1 VPVAEKKLAVVFTSD
16 TAAARKGIAELNG
29 ALGSTEAQAK
39 KTGGTFQS
47 ALGGVA
53 LAAGIGFA
61 VSEFEDAEA
70 TARKTEAVIKSTGN
84 AAQVTAGQQD
94 QMVASLSKLAAV
106 DDEVVAGGA
115 NVLRTFKSIQGQE
128 TFEGALEAALNL
140 SAALGTDLQS
150 ASMQV
155 GKALED
161 PLKGITALTRAGVS
175 FSAGQKEQIRN
186 FVEAGDKASA
196 QKMILAELE
205 TQFGGQAEAAVTS
218 SARMKVALGNTAEA
232 AGSVFAPAMELASGA
247 AETFATTL
255 DGLPGPV
262 QQTVVLAGL
271 GAVAWSRWG
280 DKVSGAATTVLS
292 KWRTLSEGLDG
303 VAATRGITKTQAAT
317 EALKSSMSGAV
328 GPGGRLTQAI
338 SGISVGA
345 GAAGF
350 ALVGLGSILYAWQ
363 DEQAKAAKR
372 AAELQAAISGVS
384 EEVLRTGA
392 TVESVFASSTLPDS
406 LGVTSGLFQETGV
419 NVGEL
424 NAALVAGGDEW
435 NAYAQAAIAAA
446 GGMDSAKGQ
455 ALAAAFRDL
464 QGTLDGARVSTEA
477 QRRANDELGLTID
490 PLTGETITLTQAL
503 DGHTKAQ
510 GRAEAAARRTAT
522 AWADL
527 GTSGAN
533 AFRGLG
539 AGIDFAEQ
547 AAAAYTQRALGVFE
561 ANQAYDQSTQA
572 LTAHQREAAD
582 VQERNAETSR
592 QNAQA
597 ITQHAEAV
605 QQAADQVASAA
616 AAQADARESLAEA
629 EVDAQEAL
637 AQAWADAQPT
647 AEAMVQAAER
657 VADAQEGTVAAAEAS
672 RVAQEGL
679 NQALVDGA
687 QYLKDLAEA
696 QDDNNRSVERA
707 QLAYDKAV
715 AARAELAT
723 KPSDDP
729 FAAREA
735 ALREAEALDA
745 LGDAQ
750 RRAAESTAERTA
762 ADAAGV
768 DGTPMVVAARDA
780 VAAAAE
786 AEAEANDRLAE
797 ATKDQAQT
805 QWDAAV
811 RVAEVQ
817 EQSAE
822 RIAEAQG
829 RLSEA
834 TDALN
839 TAQTNLS
846 TTQAAAVTLTAAE
859 SVQQTDLGAVIVA
872 NAQAKLKLAEAEA
885 IANGHTLTAA
895 ESAAILRAGL
905 DEGRASTGFW
915 STDLET
921 LGQKLDYAANS
932 RTVTLAT
939 QEALDRAAALGY
951 KVETLPD
958 GHIRVTADTSQ
969 ADGALDALGMKI
981 GALGSQ
987 LTGNLSAVVGIA
999 VGGYARGGDV
1009 RKGEVAIVGEEGPEL
1024 VTFGADGYVTD
1035 AARTRAMLSSSAVGA
1050 GVAMAAAH
1058 GVAPTYVTIEI
1069 KGHVLDGRE
1078 LGRLAAEGLNEYG
1091 ASQNGPIIATGLV
1104 GAGR

>member
-1 VPVAEKKLAVVFTSD
+1 MPVAEKKLAVVFTSD

-94 QMVASLSKLAAV
+94 KMVQSLSNLAAV

-128 TFEGALEAALNL
+128 TFEGALGAALDL

-175 FSAGQKEQIRN
+175 FSAAQKEQIRN
-186 FVEAGDKASA
+186 FVEVGDKASA

-218 SARMKVALGNTAEA
+218 SARMKVAFGNTAEA
-232 AGSVFAPAMELASGA
+232 VGGVLAPGMELAARA
-247 AETFATTL
+247 AEGLATAL
-255 DGLPGPV
+255 GGLPAPA
-262 QQTVVLAGL
+262 QQAVVLAAL

-280 DKVSGAATTVLS
+280 DKISGTASAVMS
-292 KWRTLSEGLDG
+292 FGRTLSEGLDG

-317 EALKSSMSGAV
+317 EALKSSMSTAV
-328 GPGGRLTQAI
+328 GPSGRLQQALG
-338 SGISVGA
+338 SISVGA

-350 ALVGLGSILYAWQ
+350 AMVGLGAILYAWQ
-363 DEQAKAAKR
+363 DERAKDAAR
-372 AAELQAAISGVS
+372 ARELAGAISTIADEAV
-384 EEVLRTGA
+384 RTGA

-406 LGVTSGLFQETGV
+406 LGVTSGLFQKTGV
-419 NVGEL
+419 DVGEL
-424 NAALVAGGDEW
+424 NAALVSGGETW
-435 NAYAQAAIAAA
+435 NAYAQAAIAGA
-446 GGMDSAKGQ
+446 GGMESADGKR
-455 ALAAAFRDL
+455 LAAEFRDL
-464 QGTLDGARVSTEA
+464 QDQLNGARVSTDSQREA
-477 QRRANDELGLTID
+477 LAELGLVID
-490 PLTGETITLTQAL
+490 PVTGETQTLTQAL
-503 DGHTKAQ
+503 DGTTKAQ

-522 AWADL
+522 AWSDL

-539 AGIDFAEQ
+539 ESLNFAEM
-547 AAAAYTQRALGVFE
+547 AAAAYTNRALDIFS
-561 ANQAYDQSTQA
+561 AQQAYDESTQA
-572 LTAHQREAAD
+572 LTAHQREAAE
-582 VQERNAETSR
+582 VQQRNADTAR
-592 QNAQA
+592 QNADA
-597 ITQHAEAV
+597 IRQHAQAV
-605 QQAADQVASAA
+605 EQAAGQVADATDAQAEAQHALEDAYAA
-616 AAQADARESLAEA
+616 ALPTADAMVAAE
-629 EVDAQEAL
+629 
-637 AQAWADAQPT
+637 
-647 AEAMVQAAER
+647 ER
-657 VADAQEGTVAAAEAS
+657 VAQAREGQVTAAEAS
-672 RVAQEGL
+672 RLAQEGL
-679 NQALVDGA
+679 NQAYLDGA

-696 QDDNNRSVERA
+696 SEDNSRSVERA
-707 QLAYDKAV
+707 QLSYDKAL
-715 AARAELAT
+715 AAQRELAA

-729 FAAREA
+729 FAQRDA
-735 ALREAEALDA
+735 ALRVAEALDA
-745 LGDAQ
+745 LDDAR
-750 RRAAESTAERTA
+750 RRAAESSADQAA
-762 ADAAGV
+762 ADKAGV
-768 DGTPMVVAARDA
+768 DQSPQVVAAREA
-780 VAAAAE
+780 IATAAE
-786 AEAEANDRLAE
+786 GEVTAADRLAE
-797 ATKDQAQT
+797 AQKAQAGVQQAAADQ
-805 QWDAAV
+805 
-811 RVAEVQ
+811 
-817 EQSAE
+817 
-822 RIAEAQG
+822 IAEAQG
-829 RLSEA
+829 RLSDATAAVSEA
-834 TDALN
+834 QA
-839 TAQTNLS
+839 NLS
-846 TTQAAAVTLTAAE
+846 ATQSAGVELSKAEAVA
-859 SVQQTDLGAVIVA
+859 QTDLGGEILA
-872 NAQAKLKLAEAEA
+872 NAQAKLTLAQAEA

-895 ESAAILRAGL
+895 ESAGILRKGL
-905 DEGRASTGFW
+905 DEGRAATGFW
-915 STDLET
+915 STDLQT
-921 LGQKLDYAANS
+921 LGDKLDNAAS
-932 RTVTLAT
+932 PRKVTLAT
-939 QEALDRAAALGY
+939 QEALDRARDLGY
-951 KVETLPD
+951 KVETLPN
-958 GHIRVTADTSQ
+958 GKIKVTADTSQ
-969 ADGALDALGMKI
+969 ADGALDALGSKI

-999 VGGYARGGDV
+999 VGGRASGGPV
-1009 RKGEVAIVGEEGPEL
+1009 EKGQTYMVGEKGPEL

-1035 AARTRAMLSSSAVGA
+1035 AARTRAMLSSSGAGA